1 MHFMFFTV
9 AWATPRVKNI
19 TVALNEYELVTT
31 VILLFY
37 IFNIMANFYYY
48 YYLFITVLFLAQNL
62 VKMKLM
68 YFKFVLIH

>member
-9 AWATPRVKNI
+9 AWATARVKNI

-37 IFNIMANFYYY
+37 IFWCSKYI
-48 YYLFITVLFLAQNL
+48 L
-62 VKMKLM
+62 K
-68 YFKFVLIH
+68 